1 MKLLKQ
7 FTKLRDETFDLVRK
21 LPVSQKI
28 TILLLSL
35 MVGGTVVLVVGLS
48 KSEAFVKLGSGGDA
62 KSVEGMKALLDR
74 SGIPYRTG
82 TDGGALE
89 VAGSHAAQA
98 RWLAA
103 ENGIGSARTSN
114 FDWLFGEGS
123 FLDTESRIDQR
134 LLESRKRTIE
144 EAIRWS
150 PNIRDARVVVQRGP
164 EPIYASQPTGAES
177 ASVAVALRGG
187 IEALTRSEA
196 ATIRNLVSGAFR
208 IPGQNIQVTDDNLRS
223 YPHLE
228 SSGAGITEEDDR
240 TRKVVQTTV
249 EGLLSRMYRPAEFVV
264 GVLADFSSRRT
275 QRIHEIYDPEKVA
288 TAEKSSFKETE
299 TTKRG
304 SGAPVGV
311 EPNVAAGGLGTAQPV
326 PAVDTTTRDKKE
338 TVSEVRFT
346 LLKEQTDVPAGELKG
361 LSVNVVL
368 DRAAVRRV
376 LQAEEWTR
384 LGADRRQ
391 AEKVESLSDIANF
404 TVDSKL
410 GTSNLDAAI
419 DAYRGIQTRFL
430 QEQLPASIEKA
441 KVNVSVVMFPQPQ
454 MPVELAASERVWSW
468 SREHWADLL
477 MAGVAVLG
485 VLVVYQMFRR
495 ALPQPLDVPPLD
507 ETQIIE
513 EDRATDAEV
522 ASLEERLANASAAKS
537 ARATSEKTGDPEV
550 DAMLNAVQDVVSISK
565 ESPET
570 AAGVVKM
577 WMMQDEH
584 RK

>member
-1 MKLLKQ
+1 MRLLQQ
-7 FTKLRDETFDLVRK
+7 FTKMKDEILNLLRK
-21 LPVSQKI
+21 LSLSQKI
-28 TILLLSL
+28 TILLLSV
-35 MVGGTVVLVVGLS
+35 MVGGTVVLIVGLS
-48 KSEAFVKLGSGGDA
+48 SGETYVKLGPAGDA
-62 KSVEGMKALLDR
+62 KSVEEMKGLLER
-74 SGIPYRTG
+74 SGIPYRPG
-82 TDGGALE
+82 AEGGVLE

-98 RWLAA
+98 RWLVA
-103 ENGIGSARTSN
+103 ESGIASAKGSN

-144 EAIRWS
+144 ESIRWS
-150 PNIRDARVVVQRGP
+150 PNIRDARVVIQRGP
-164 EPIYASQPTGAES
+164 EPIYATQPTGAES

-187 IEALTRSEA
+187 VEALTRSEA

-208 IPGQNIQVTDDNLRS
+208 IPGQNIQVTDDKLRS

-240 TRKVVQTTV
+240 TRKIVQTTV

-275 QRIHEIYDPEKVA
+275 QRIHEVYDPEKVA

-326 PAVDTTTRDKKE
+326 PAVDTTSRDKKE
-338 TVSEVRFT
+338 TVFENRFT

-384 LGADRRQ
+384 VGADRRQ
-391 AEKVESLSDIANF
+391 AEKVESPSDIANF
-404 TVDSKL
+404 TVDSRL
-410 GTSNLDAAI
+410 GTANLDAAI
-419 DAYRGIQTRFL
+419 EAYRAIQTRFL
-430 QEQLPASIEKA
+430 QDQLPGSLEKA
-441 KVNVSVVMFPQPQ
+441 RVNVSVVMFPQPQ
-454 MPVELAASERVWSW
+454 MPVELAASERFWSW

-477 MAGVAVLG
+477 LAGVAVVG
-485 VLVVYQMFRR
+485 VFVVYQMFRR

-507 ETQIIE
+507 ETQLIE
-513 EDRATDAEV
+513 EGRAADAEV
-522 ASLEERLANASAAKS
+522 ESLEKRLANAPAAASAPA
-537 ARATSEKTGDPEV
+537 AAEKTGDPEV
-550 DAMLNAVQDVVSISK
+550 DAMLVAVHDVVAISK

-570 AAGVVKM
+570 AAGVVKL
-577 WMMQDEH
+577 WMLQDGE
-584 RK
+584 RR